1 MQLLTFHIKCQIM
14 GKVKEYYWDH
24 IVNFN
29 YDEMLDDSYLFEQ
42 YKKALNA
49 DENSLYLNTKQ
60 NESIRENQNTD
71 LGSTT

>member
-1 MQLLTFHIKCQIM
+1 M

>member
-1 MQLLTFHIKCQIM
+1 M
-14 GKVKEYYWDH
+14 GKVKEYYWDY

-29 YDEMLDDSYLFEQ
+29 YDEMLDDSYLFDQ
-42 YKKALNA
+42 YNKSLKS
-49 DENSLYLNTKQ
+49 DENSLYLNTEQ

>member
-1 MQLLTFHIKCQIM
+1 M
-14 GKVKEYYWDH
+14 GKVKEYYWDY

-42 YKKALNA
+42 YNKSLIS

-60 NESIRENQNTD
+60 NESIRENQDTD